1 MEARVRERAVSSLF
15 EHVNVIVF
23 EAEHFGVAQRR
34 QELLQTAVSANASD
48 GLNSKGYETEPATA
62 TSAEK
67 RTLFKCLIALL
78 SLFSLSIP
86 NHKQKLAPFSEFPS
100 EIFKCLKTF

>member
-1 MEARVRERAVSSLF
+1 M
-15 EHVNVIVF
+15 F

-48 GLNSKGYETEPATA
+48 GLNSKGYETEPETA

-67 RTLFKCLIALL
+67 HTLFKCLIAL
-78 SLFSLSIP
+78 
-86 NHKQKLAPFSEFPS
+86 
-100 EIFKCLKTF
+100 